1 MLGAPIMRDLK
12 RVSTGVA
19 GLDTMLGGG
28 YLPQTANLVEGAP
41 GCGKTTLGMQFIQEG
56 ARKGEAGIIL
66 TFEEFPQ
73 QYYRDAAA
81 FGWDFRDFE
90 RRDLLRVVMT
100 SPEVT
105 KADLER
111 VNGMIEKMIDQLGAK
126 RILVDS
132 VSHFE
137 RMSEAPVTLR
147 NLVYGFVN
155 SLKRHG
161 LTILLTRESSY
172 LWGENDTEEESDA
185 GLSFLVDSYTT
196 LRYVEI
202 DSIVQRAIIV
212 MKIRGS
218 PHDKRIFQFDV
229 GSEGLYVQR
238 PFEGQEG
245 ILSGTPKRMA
255 DSFIKAFVKR

>member
-1 MLGAPIMRDLK
+1 MENLE
-12 RVSTGVA
+12 RVSTGVS
-19 GLDTMLGGG
+19 GLDAMLGGG
-28 YLPQTANLVEGAP
+28 YLSQTANLVEGAP
-41 GCGKTTLGMQFIQEG
+41 GCGKTTLGMQFIREG
-56 ARKGEAGIIL
+56 ARRGEAGIIL

-105 KADLER
+105 KVDLER
-111 VNGMIEKMIDQLGAK
+111 VNGTIEKMIDQLGAK

-137 RMSEAPVTLR
+137 RMSEAPVILR

-155 SLKRHG
+155 SLKRNG

-172 LWGENDTEEESDA
+172 LWGESDAEDEADA

-202 DSIVQRAIIV
+202 DSVVQRAIIV

-218 PHDKRIFQFDV
+218 AHDKRIFQFDIAS
-229 GSEGLYVQR
+229 GGLHVQR